1 MTPTSTDGV
10 ISALRDKIRE
20 LERERESFGR
30 IAQTEII
37 RLENDVARLK
47 SENDA
52 LHAAFDAVAKP
63 AL

>member
-10 ISALRDKIRE
+10 IAALRDKVRE

-37 RLENDVARLK
+37 RLENEVARLK
-47 SENDA
+47 ADNGA
-52 LHAAFDAVAKP
+52 LQTAFDTVIRPAV
-63 AL
+63 